1 MAAAFWSARPWARVF
16 DLISGA
22 YGWRDDD
29 ILDLPFA
36 RVRQLAEVL
45 ARREQERDD
54 GRRAIAEGVAQ
65 YVVSATLT
73 AGGAKPGRARRAAGQ
88 VRLVERSR
96 AHRPPPRAE
105 QVAAMFGQSLSDLI
119 ELGPLEQ
126 AGGSGG

>member
-45 ARREQERDD
+45 ARRERERDD
-54 GRRAIAEGVAQ
+54 ARRAIAEAVAQ
-65 YVVSATLT
+65 HVVSATLS
-73 AGGAKPGRARRAAGQ
+73 AGGAKPGQARRAAGQ
-88 VRLVERSR
+88 IRLVERTR
-96 AHRPPPRAE
+96 TRITPRVE
-105 QVAAMFGQSLSDLI
+105 QVAAMFGTSLTELV
-119 ELGPLEQ
+119 ELGPLE
-126 AGGSGG
+126 GGGPGG